1 MSKLGTHGTSSTKRI
16 DADATSCPG
25 NNSRLSTRVAIAT
38 SSANALPCAAR
49 ASPKASVS
57 RPPRI
62 GSQISTLSRGQCT
75 SIRGSLFF
83 SGAGRHLHQHRQQ
96 DDEAEDH
103 GEGIVVEAAG
113 LDPADDARDA
123 VDDQRRAVDEHAVD
137 EAGIALLPRPA
148 AEPDA
153 AGGEALDP
161 EVVEAVLVL
170 EDADRQRE
178 HLARLLRHRRP

>member
-16 DADATSCPG
+16 DADATSWPG
-25 NNSRLSTRVAIAT
+25 NSSRLSTRVATAT

-57 RPPRI
+57 RPPTI

-75 SIRGSLFF
+75 SIRRSLFF

-103 GEGIVVEAAG
+103 GEGIVVEAAV
-113 LDPADDARDA
+113 LHAADDAGDA
-123 VDDQRRAVDEHAVD
+123 VDDERGAVDEDPVD
-137 EAGIALLPRPA
+137 QAGVALLPRPA
-148 AEPDA
+148 AELHA
-153 AGGEALDP
+153 TGGDALDP
-161 EVVEAVLVL
+161 QIVEAVLVL
-170 EDADRQRE
+170 VDAARQRE
-178 HLARLLRHRRP
+178 PLARLLRH